1 MSDAA
6 PAGYLAEQL
15 RTELAR
21 NPRTHE
27 LGIRVSVLHASRC
40 VVLCGLVATAERRDS
55 IEALARE
62 LLPGFEVRNEIG
74 VQSMHGPGLETLS

>member
-1 MSDAA
+1 MSSAA
-6 PAGYLAEQL
+6 PESYRAEQL

-27 LGIRVSVLHASRC
+27 LGIRVDVMHASRC
-40 VVLCGLVATAERRDS
+40 VVIGGLVATPERRARV
-55 IEALARE
+55 EALARE
-62 LLPGFEVRNEIG
+62 TFPHFEVRNEIG